1 MTMGKTTQNSSSS
14 KKAGKTKGRKS
25 KARKSNNL
33 HPNNRHQG
41 RYDFLALCATTPELS
56 EYLKPNPHGDQTI
69 DFSNAKAVL
78 CLNKAL
84 LAHFYG
90 VQFWDLPEGYL
101 CPPIPGRA
109 DYIHYLAD
117 LIADSAE
124 KNTDSSSLS
133 EKTKTK
139 ARILDVG
146 AGANLIY
153 PIIGSQAYGW
163 TFVASDI
170 DLSAVK
176 SAKLIAESNANLKKK
191 IKIVQQK
198 NQQSFFQGIIKE
210 TDYFDATMCNPPFH
224 SSEQEAKAGSERKWR
239 NLKGDVSKTLVLN
252 FGGKNN
258 ELWCEGGERAFV
270 KGMIHESTKFRTQVG
285 WFTSLISKEE
295 NLKPLQQE
303 LAKVGVSKVKIIN
316 MTQGQKQSR
325 ILAWRFTS

>member
-1 MTMGKTTQNSSSS
+1 MT
-14 KKAGKTKGRKS
+14 AGKTPINVSNAKLKGKNKESQRGS
-25 KARKSNNL
+25 L
-33 HPNNRHQG
+33 HSNNRHQG
-41 RYDFLALCATTPELS
+41 RYDFPKLCATTPELS
-56 EYLKPNPHGDQTI
+56 AYLVPNPLGDQTI

-90 VQFWDLPEGYL
+90 VQFWDLPESYL

-117 LIADSAE
+117 LIADSR
-124 KNTDSSSLS
+124 SLPS
-133 EKTKTK
+133 TQSKTTIKTK

-146 AGANLIY
+146 TGANLIY

-170 DLSAVK
+170 DETAIHSAR
-176 SAKLIAESNANLKKK
+176 LIAESNANLKKK
-191 IKIVQQK
+191 IKVVQQK
-198 NQQSFFQGIIKE
+198 NKQSFFQGIINE
-210 TDYFDATMCNPPFH
+210 SDYFAATMCNPPFH
-224 SSEQEAKAGSERKWR
+224 SSAQEATAGSERKWR
-239 NLKGDVSKTLVLN
+239 NLKGDKAGAGKQTQLN

-270 KGMIHESTKFRTQVG
+270 KGMIHESAKFQTQVA

-295 NLKPLQQE
+295 NLKPLKQM
-303 LAKVGVSKVKIIN
+303 LSKVGVSEVKIIK

-325 ILAWRFTS
+325 ILAWRF